1 MGMLDLASNELKLIA
16 RADALKT
23 TKTCLK
29 KDY

>member
-1 MGMLDLASNELKLIA
+1 MLDLASNELKLIA

-29 KDY
+29 EDY